1 MIVSEYQNTKTFL
14 LKDILKIGQK
24 KFLLL
29 IKLKILF
36 RGLIVDFYDLNG
48 EPITGTFHE
57 QELQKTNQKEFRI
70 EKVIKRKGNTLYVKL

>member
-1 MIVSEYQNTKTFL
+1 M

-70 EKVIKRKGNTLYVKL
+70 EKVIKRKVIHCMSNCKKM